1 MAAVPEPGAR
11 VDSGLRRESEAP
23 QSAGV
28 IFTDT
33 PSDAARDRFETALR
47 RARHN
52 LLRLQHSEGYWCGE
66 LFVDSTLCS
75 DVVLHMHWADE
86 LDPVLQEKCV
96 AHIRR
101 RQLPDGGWNIYEG
114 GPSEVS
120 ASVKAYFALKLA
132 GHAPTQPWMQ
142 EARASI
148 LRLGG
153 IPKMNTYAKLYLAL
167 LGQFPWK
174 YLPTVPVEIVFFPR
188 WCFFNIYELSSW
200 TRAML
205 IPLAILNHH
214 KPTRQLPAELHLH
227 ELYPVGSEEDDLGLG
242 WQRPWL
248 SWANFFLGCDRLLKA
263 LHALPWKPWRRAA
276 LTRAETWMTTRMG
289 EGSDGLGAIFPAML
303 NALITLK
310 TLRYSREHPLYL
322 KAQRD
327 FAGLFVDDPQD
338 FRIQPCLSP
347 VWDTAINLI
356 ALLDSGVDPQS
367 AEIQRAVDWLR
378 AQEVRT
384 PGDWCVKNPGVEP
397 SGWAFE
403 FGNRFY
409 PDTDDTMMVL
419 AALARVE
426 GNVQRAT
433 FNAQRSTEPSSAAP
447 SSALEVERWKL
458 NVERS
463 PQFAR
468 ALRWLLS
475 FQCRDGGWAAFDRDV
490 TQRWLEDVP
499 FADHNA
505 ILDPT
510 CSDLTGRVLE
520 LLGTIGFDRESLIV
534 RRALRLLRTTQESD
548 GSWYGRWGVNYIYGT
563 WQVLRG
569 LHSIGEDMRQP
580 WIVRARDWLESC
592 QNEDGGWGE
601 TCASYDDPHL
611 KGKGPST
618 ASQTAWALM
627 GLLAAKDPTE
637 PAALDRRSIRR
648 GIAWLLDTQN
658 ADGSWT
664 EPQVTGTGFPRVFYL
679 RYDMYRNNWPLLA
692 LATYREVCGA
702 VSSG

>member
-1 MAAVPEPGAR
+1 M
-11 VDSGLRRESEAP
+11 
-23 QSAGV
+23 

-33 PSDAARDRFETALR
+33 PAGSTRERLETAIR
-47 RARHN
+47 RAQQN
-52 LLRLQHSEGYWCGE
+52 LLRLQHPAGYWCGE

-75 DVVLHMHWADE
+75 DTVLYMHWADE
-86 LDPVLQEKCV
+86 LDPVLQDKCV

-142 EARASI
+142 EARACI

-188 WCFFNIYELSSW
+188 WCSFNLYELSSW
-200 TRAML
+200 SRAML

-214 KPTRQLPAELHLH
+214 KPTRQLPSEKHLH
-227 ELYPVGSEEDDLGLG
+227 ELYPVGSEEDDLGLA
-242 WQRPWL
+242 WQRPRL
-248 SWANFFLGCDRLLKA
+248 SWPNFFLLCDQLLKA
-263 LHALPWKPWRRAA
+263 LHKLPWKPWRRGA
-276 LTRAETWMTTRMG
+276 LARAEAWMIERMG

-303 NALITLK
+303 NARIALK
-310 TLRYSREHPLYL
+310 TLRYSQDDPLCV
-322 KAQRD
+322 KARRD
-327 FAGLFVDDPQD
+327 FEGLYVDDPHD

-356 ALLDSGVDPQS
+356 ALLESGVDPQG
-367 AEIQRAVDWLR
+367 AEMQRAVEWL
-378 AQEVRT
+378 ANEEVRT
-384 PGDWCVKNPGVEP
+384 RGDWSVKNPGVEP

-403 FGNRFY
+403 FANEFY

-419 AALARVE
+419 GALART
-426 GNVQRAT
+426 GAD
-433 FNAQRSTEPSSAAP
+433 
-447 SSALEVERWKL
+447 
-458 NVERS
+458 
-463 PQFAR
+463 PQTDGRFSR

-475 FQCRDGGWAAFDRDV
+475 FQCRDGGWAAFDKDV

-510 CSDLTGRVLE
+510 CSDLTGRMLE
-520 LLGTIGFDRESLIV
+520 LLGFIGFDRESMVV
-534 RRALRLLRTTQESD
+534 RRALRFLRMTQEDD

-569 LHSIGEDMRQP
+569 LRCIGEDMRQP

-627 GLLAAKDPTE
+627 GLIAAADLAEPT
-637 PAALDRRSIRR
+637 ALDRKAIRR
-648 GIAWLLDTQN
+648 GVEYLLETQS
-658 ADGSWT
+658 ADGSWE
-664 EPQVTGTGFPRVFYL
+664 EPHVTGTGFPRVFYL

-692 LATYREVCGA
+692 LATYRKLRG
-702 VSSG
+702 